1 MSRDFNKED
10 SQKGAEKEI
19 CNHCGT
25 EEGTFTLI
33 QDKLNET
40 FKTGVQRLHLD
51 LRRKPDI
58 DSLIGTLKK
67 NIFSSIDKIG
77 EDIING
83 QSNWK
88 SRLQNVSGKRVSHR
102 HSSVPASQ
110 EQNEGLLEVMH
121 FLGDKIHYNTL
132 LFSLPS
138 LWDEQLNEFYKMVFF
153 GTGQNINIVIED
165 FNNYLKG
172 IVDQKSLLI
181 TKKIPPK
188 DWNLFTDLSEE
199 AAISFIQEMI
209 SNQIHHLQI
218 HDNAR
223 ENIKETARSIYTS
236 LSERGIRTS
245 GNWEENYAKNSPL
258 SVLTPRLLS
267 SQFSANEVFE
277 GVKYCD
283 YCGAEQS
290 RSLMYSGLF
299 IPFSGEENK
308 ENEVVHFFGR
318 IQDIE
323 SEVLPLIQGLWG
335 EQVEEYIHRDKKATK
350 MWDGAEGRLIKK
362 QEKEK
367 ERKRQAEIAKLEK
380 KLKAIKNNDE
390 SDID

>member
-1 MSRDFNKED
+1 
-10 SQKGAEKEI
+10 
-19 CNHCGT
+19 
-25 EEGTFTLI
+25 
-33 QDKLNET
+33 
-40 FKTGVQRLHLD
+40 
-51 LRRKPDI
+51 
-58 DSLIGTLKK
+58 
-67 NIFSSIDKIG
+67 
-77 EDIING
+77 
-83 QSNWK
+83 
-88 SRLQNVSGKRVSHR
+88 
-102 HSSVPASQ
+102 
-110 EQNEGLLEVMH
+110 
-121 FLGDKIHYNTL
+121 
-132 LFSLPS
+132 
-138 LWDEQLNEFYKMVFF
+138 
-153 GTGQNINIVIED
+153 
-165 FNNYLKG
+165 
-172 IVDQKSLLI
+172 
-181 TKKIPPK
+181 
-188 DWNLFTDLSEE
+188 
-199 AAISFIQEMI
+199 
-209 SNQIHHLQI
+209 
-218 HDNAR
+218 
-223 ENIKETARSIYTS
+223 
-236 LSERGIRTS
+236 
-245 GNWEENYAKNSPL
+245 
-258 SVLTPRLLS
+258 LTPRLLS